1 LPDSSVLSSI
11 EFTPIDPLEQGSD
24 AFRIPRHLRPK
35 GALRLTVLIAAHNE
49 EQSIGATLDSVLAQD
64 RQADYIVVA
73 ADNCTD
79 STVKVSRERIGPS
92 PGPRVLV
99 YETINNTHKK
109 SGALNQIWA
118 IMRLHTDLFVC
129 IDADTVLPKNALRH
143 WENEFLRDPRV
154 GGCSAKFTMLSS
166 QEMAVLA
173 RKSVVPR
180 AAGKYPKQNFRE
192 RMWCRVQK
200 AEFAKWTDTALARKG
215 RWTSVLAGT
224 ACAIRASALE
234 EVVANRRER
243 GQSPIPWT
251 YDSAVEDFEL
261 TYRLRELGYVC
272 RVSAHVR
279 AYTGAMLTLKTLWAQ
294 RLKWQVGTV
303 SDLKAFGVNRL
314 TFIDWWQQFLGLAA
328 AVLRVSWVALFISGL
343 LLTGEVHVLRFWWIF
358 PIAFVLCDLREAW
371 RVPHRTK
378 ADLVTAA
385 LLFPQELFAWLRAGW
400 FVWSWVEVLSGKKR
414 DHWAL
419 QIAAESPD
427 GARLIAASVISGG
440 NTQPTARPRS
450 SSAKGTAPKHLRPR
464 YLRDMKVSA

>member
-1 LPDSSVLSSI
+1 MELSESSAPLSTELSAV
-11 EFTPIDPLEQGSD
+11 DPLEQASD
-24 AFRIPRHLRPK
+24 SFRLPRHLRSK

-49 EQSIGATLDSVLAQD
+49 QASIGATLDSVLAQD
-64 RQADYIVVA
+64 RPADYIVVA

-79 STVKVSRERIGPS
+79 ATVEVSLERSKTSSGQ
-92 PGPRVLV
+92 RVLV
-99 YETINNTHKK
+99 YETVENKHKK
-109 SGALNQIWA
+109 SGALNQVWE

-129 IDADTVLPKNALRH
+129 IDADTVLPRNSLRH
-143 WENEFLRDPRV
+143 WENEFVRDGRV
-154 GGCSAKFTMLSS
+154 AGCSAKFTMLSS

-173 RKSVVPR
+173 RRGEVPR
-180 AAGKYPKQNFRE
+180 AAGRYPRQTFRE

-200 AEFAKWTDTALARKG
+200 AEFAKWTDTALARKD

-234 EVVANRRER
+234 EVVAQRRTR

-272 RVSAHVR
+272 RVSGRVR
-279 AYTGAMLTLKTLWAQ
+279 AYTGAMLSLKTLWAQ

-303 SDLKAFGVNRL
+303 NDLRTFGVNRL

-328 AVLRVSWVALFISGL
+328 AVLRVSWVGLFIAGL
-343 LLTGEVHVLRFWWIF
+343 LLTGQVHVLHFWWIF

-371 RVPHRTK
+371 RVPHRTW

-385 LLFPQELFAWLRAGW
+385 ALLPQELFAWLRAGW
-400 FVWSWVEVLSGKKR
+400 FVWSWFEVLSGRKR

-419 QIAAESPD
+419 QMAAEKRP
-427 GARLIAASVISGG
+427 ARLHALGA
-440 NTQPTARPRS
+440 
-450 SSAKGTAPKHLRPR
+450 
-464 YLRDMKVSA
+464 VSRLN